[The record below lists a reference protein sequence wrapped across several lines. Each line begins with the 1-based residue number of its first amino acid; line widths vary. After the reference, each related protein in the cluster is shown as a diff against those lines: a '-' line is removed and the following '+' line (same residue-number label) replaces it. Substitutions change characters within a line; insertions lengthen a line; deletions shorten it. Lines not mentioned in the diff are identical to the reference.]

1 MQEGF
6 FDRGLSNMLVAIRVR
21 PLHAKEYACG
31 DRDVI
36 RAEDKLLVVL
46 DLNDFEERKQVL
58 HRSREQRFVFDRI
71 FKDMPNDYVYQQ
83 TAAELIQPVLSGINA
98 CVFAYGPTGSG
109 KTYTML
115 GNQED
120 LGICVLTI
128 RDLFTKIHEDQERVY
143 VLKISYVEIYNEA
156 IRDLLAPSSGYLELR
171 DDPVKGVV
179 IAGITEFSVESTE
192 QIVNLLTTGNKRRT
206 TEATNANQTSSRSH
220 AIFQIFVE
228 FRNKTANTEI
238 DVFSGKLS
246 LIDLA
251 GSERGTVTEN
261 RGIRL
266 WEGAKINRSLLALA
280 NCINAL
286 GDKSK
291 KGSFVP
297 YRDSKLT
304 RMLKDSL
311 GGNCKTVMIANI
323 SPADSQFEETANTL
337 KYASRAKNIKM
348 KVQPNKKMVALH
360 ISEYKNIIS
369 DLRTEIESLKS
380 QLHRGVH
387 PVTTS
392 AIQENCLCSC
402 GRAQD
407 EQEMRRLQAEI
418 FENFQERIQLRRALL
433 ELEEQNAL
441 NALEVK
447 RRQAEVLLWKRQEEA
462 NEQPSTERP
471 ASAVPQYVHRQFK
484 DIQTIKASTD
494 NNLKRKELMI
504 QQLKEN
510 MVRGRQIRDSVDSVI
525 KFADRREYLEL
536 LIKNHILEQTNVEQ
550 ELQLQIQEK
559 TLNDLQS
566 LVIAQRKLLNESGI
580 DDGSNLWQKLD
591 AFIPETS
598 VEPDDDIEEVT
609 EEQLQAKG
617 YEFEPIEDEEEEE
630 EVVLEEDEFEASDF
644 LLATSKAGADIDKS
658 EEPLGFMLQGKS
670 LIRKA
675 AQEPEK
681 PIKPEPTSVAA
692 SQPMQA
698 PVMGLMINGKAFNDG
713 LEVRPAVAKPKH
725 TKKKPTGMD
734 AYRKK
739 K

>member
-1 MQEGF
+1 MQEAF
-6 FDRGLSNMLVAIRVR
+6 FDRGMSNMLVAIRVR
-21 PLHAKEYACG
+21 PLHAKEFACG

-36 RAEDKLLVVL
+36 RAEDKLLVML
-46 DLNDFEERKQVL
+46 DFNDFEERKQVL

-71 FKDMPNDYVYQQ
+71 FKDKPNELVYLQ

-115 GNQED
+115 GNTED

-128 RDLFTKIHEDQERVY
+128 RDLYSKIMEDTEKVY
-143 VLKISYVEIYNEA
+143 DLKISYVEIYNEA
-156 IRDLLAPSSGYLELR
+156 IRDLLTPNSGYLELR

-179 IAGITEFSVESTE
+179 IAGVTEFSVESTE
-192 QIVNLLTTGNKRRT
+192 QIINLLTTGNKRRT

-220 AIFQIFVE
+220 AIFQILVE
-228 FRNKTANTEI
+228 FRNKTANTQV
-238 DVFSGKLS
+238 DVFTGKLS

-286 GDKSK
+286 GDKTK

-323 SPADSQFEETANTL
+323 SPASSQFEETANTL
-337 KYASRAKNIKM
+337 KYASRAKNIKT

-360 ISEYKNIIS
+360 ISEYKNIIY
-369 DLRTEIESLKS
+369 DLRSEIENLKS
-380 QLHRGVH
+380 QLHKGVH
-387 PVTTS
+387 PTVPVVV
-392 AIQENCLCSC
+392 QENCLCSC

-441 NALEVK
+441 NALEIK

-462 NEQPSTERP
+462 NEVPAKDARP
-471 ASAVPQYVHRQFK
+471 TSAVPQYVQREFK
-484 DIQTIKASTD
+484 AIQTLKASTD

-504 QQLKEN
+504 LQLKEN
-510 MVRGRQIRDSVDSVI
+510 MVRGRFIRDSVDSVI
-525 KFADRREYLEL
+525 KFQDRREYLEL

-566 LVIAQRKLLNESGI
+566 LVIAQRKLLSDHGI
-580 DDGSNLWQKLD
+580 DDGSGLWQRLD
-591 AFIPETS
+591 AFIPEMS
-598 VEPDDDIEEVT
+598 VELDDDLEEVT

-630 EVVLEEDEFEASDF
+630 EVILEEDEFEVDF
-644 LLATSKAGADIDKS
+644 LLATSKAGADIDKT
-658 EEPLGFMLQGKS
+658 EEPLGFMLQGRS
-670 LIRKA
+670 LIRKPV
-675 AQEPEK
+675 QEPEK
-681 PIKPEPTSVAA
+681 PVKAEPPAA
-692 SQPMQA
+692 QSSHSMQA
-698 PVMGLMINGKAFNDG
+698 SAMGLMINGKAVNDG
-713 LEVRPAVAKPKH
+713 LELRGAVLKPKP
-725 TKKKPTGMD
+725 KKKPTGLE